1 MTTLTYQ
8 PDQGQP
14 EFSEEE
20 LDSINVGEQMEQE
33 QQQLLA
39 GKYQSAEELEKAYVE
54 LQQRF
59 SSGDSDTE
67 PQTEDVEYD
76 DEPTDFN
83 LMDALWE
90 ESQSEW
96 SEETLNA
103 LKESDP
109 VDIAEAYLELRAN
122 QEASHELTSDE
133 ISSLQDVVGGEAEYK
148 DMLRWAASNL
158 DQNQIDL
165 FDSVIQKGDPA
176 SCYFAVQSLAFRMS
190 EMDGW
195 QSDDFLT
202 GTAPSNPRDAFR
214 SQAEVVQAMSDP
226 RYDTDPAYRQDVMD
240 KLERSDELIY

>member
-133 ISSLQDVVGGEAEYK
+133 ISSLQDVVGH
-148 DMLRWAASNL
+148 LLQLVTSNFSYL
-158 DQNQIDL
+158 
-165 FDSVIQKGDPA
+165 
-176 SCYFAVQSLAFRMS
+176 
-190 EMDGW
+190 
-195 QSDDFLT
+195 SDF
-202 GTAPSNPRDAFR
+202 S
-214 SQAEVVQAMSDP
+214 
-226 RYDTDPAYRQDVMD
+226 
-240 KLERSDELIY
+240 